1 MNGAAALVRALE
13 AEGVDIVFGYPGGAI
28 LPVYDALVD
37 SKLRHILVRHEQG
50 AAFAA
55 NGWARATGQVGVCM
69 ATSGPGATNLVTGIA
84 DACADSVPMVIIT
97 GQVSTVL
104 MGTDAFQELDVL
116 GMTMPMVKHGFVVRR
131 ATEMADVVHEAF
143 RIARTGRPGPV
154 LIDVPKDVANS
165 PAGDRM
171 QSSVR
176 LATPQG
182 DGPPAPDPEAIAR
195 GIRALERARRPLLY
209 IGGGVRR
216 AQAIQEIRALV
227 EVTRLP
233 FVSTL
238 MGLGTVPTDHPLSL
252 GMLGMH
258 GTKGANY
265 AVQESDLLLCACARF
280 DDRATGKLADFAPH
294 AEVIHIDI
302 DAAEVSKLRRA
313 NVALVGDARVAL
325 RELARPLDNIEPWR
339 TQCLEWKRQYV
350 LDPSPRNEK
359 VHAPTLL
366 RRLSERAPRDA
377 TFACDVGQHQMWVA
391 QHVRFESPDRH
402 LTSGGLGAMGFG
414 VPAAIGAC
422 FARPGSLV
430 IAVTG
435 DGSIMMNL
443 QELSTIVRYSLPV
456 RIVLIDNRAL
466 GLVRQWQELFHEE
479 RYSEIDLSD
488 NPDFVRVAE
497 AFGIP
502 AFRVDRADQV
512 ERAVERIV
520 DGPGPLLCHVVVDPT
535 ANVWPIVKPGAANSS
550 MLDHDHKAPQSAA
563 GGTR

>member
-1 MNGAAALVRALE
+1 MNGAASLVRALE

-28 LPVYDALVD
+28 LPIYDALVD
-37 SKLRHILVRHEQG
+37 SKLRHVLVRHEQG

-55 NGWARATGQVGVCM
+55 EGWARATGQVGVCM
-69 ATSGPGATNLVTGIA
+69 ATSGPGATNLITGIA
-84 DACADSVPMVIIT
+84 DAFADSVPLVIIT
-97 GQVSTVL
+97 GQVPTAL

-116 GMTMPMVKHGFVVRR
+116 GMTMPIVKHAFIVRR
-131 ATEMADVVHEAF
+131 ASDIADIVHESF

-154 LIDVPKDVANS
+154 LIDVPKDIAYAQVGERA
-165 PAGDRM
+165 

-176 LATPQG
+176 LASAP
-182 DGPPAPDPEAIAR
+182 DPIPAPDPEAIAR

-209 IGGGVRR
+209 VGGGVRR
-216 AQAIQEIRALV
+216 GHAIPELRALV
-227 EVTRLP
+227 ETTRLP

-238 MGLGTVPTDHPLSL
+238 MALGTVPTDHPLAL

-258 GTKGANY
+258 GTKAANY
-265 AVQESDLLLCACARF
+265 AVQECDLLLCACARF
-280 DDRATGKLADFAPH
+280 DDRATGKLPEFAPH

-313 NVALVGDARVAL
+313 NVGLVGDARVSL
-325 RELARPLDNIEPWR
+325 RELARPLDIEPWR
-339 TQCLEWKRQYV
+339 TQCLDWKRQYL
-350 LDPSPRNEK
+350 LDPSPRDER

-366 RRLSERAPRDA
+366 RRLSERAPRDT

-391 QHVRFESPDRH
+391 QHVRFESPERH

-430 IAVTG
+430 IAVSG
-435 DGSIMMNL
+435 DGSIMMNI
-443 QELSTIVRYSLPV
+443 QEFATIVRYALPL

-479 RYSEIDLSD
+479 RYSEIDLTD

-502 AFRVDRADQV
+502 AFRVDRADQIDS
-512 ERAVERIV
+512 AVDRIV
-520 DGPGPLLCHVVVDPT
+520 DGPGPVLCHVVVDPM
-535 ANVWPIVKPGAANSS
+535 ANVWPLVPPGASNSS
-550 MLDHDHKAPQSAA
+550 MLDDDDKGPRSAA
-563 GGTR
+563 GGAR

>member
-37 SKLRHILVRHEQG
+37 SKLRHILVRHEQA

-55 NGWARATGQVGVCM
+55 DGWARATGQVGVCI
-69 ATSGPGATNLVTGIA
+69 ATSGPGATNLLTGIA
-84 DACADSVPMVIIT
+84 DAFADSIPMVIIT
-97 GQVSTVL
+97 GQVATTL

-116 GMTMPMVKHGFVVRR
+116 GMTMPIVKHGFVVRH
-131 ATEMADVVHEAF
+131 ASEMADVVHEAF
-143 RIARTGRPGPV
+143 RIARSGRPGPV
-154 LIDVPKDVANS
+154 LIDVPKDAANA
-165 PAGDRM
+165 PFDERH

-176 LATPQG
+176 LTLP
-182 DGPPAPDPEAIAR
+182 PTPAPPPDTDALAR
-195 GIRALERARRPLLY
+195 AVRVLERARRPLLY

-216 AQAIQEIRALV
+216 AHAIPELRALV
-227 EVTRLP
+227 ETTRLP

-238 MGLGTVPTDHPLSL
+238 MALGSVPTDHPLSL

-280 DDRATGKLADFAPH
+280 DDRVTGKLADFAPK

-302 DAAEVSKLRRA
+302 DAAEVGKLRRA

-339 TQCLEWKRQYV
+339 AQCLEWKRQYI
-350 LDPSPRNEK
+350 LDPSPRNER

-366 RRLSERAPRDA
+366 RRLSERAPRDT

-391 QHVRFESPDRH
+391 QHVRFDSPDRH

-414 VPAAIGAC
+414 IPAAIGAC
-422 FARPGSLV
+422 FARRGSHV

-443 QELSTIVRYSLPV
+443 QELATIVRYALPV

-512 ERAVERIV
+512 ERAVEQIV

-535 ANVWPIVKPGAANSS
+535 TNVWPIVRPGAPNSS
-550 MLDHDHKAPQSAA
+550 MLDHDDKAPPSAA
-563 GGTR
+563 GGAR

>member
-1 MNGAAALVRALE
+1 MNGATALVRALE

-37 SKLRHILVRHEQG
+37 SKLRHILVRHEQA

-84 DACADSVPMVIIT
+84 DAFADSVPMVIIT
-97 GQVSTVL
+97 GQVATSL

-116 GMTMPMVKHGFVVRR
+116 GMTMPVVKHGFVVRH
-131 ATEMADVVHEAF
+131 ATEMSNVVHDAF
-143 RIARTGRPGPV
+143 RIARSGRPGPV
-154 LIDVPKDVANS
+154 LIDVPKDIANA
-165 PAGDRM
+165 PAGDRA

-176 LATPQG
+176 LASAPESV
-182 DGPPAPDPEAIAR
+182 PPPDPEAIAR

-209 IGGGVRR
+209 IGGGIRR
-216 AQAIQEIRALV
+216 AHAIPEIRALV
-227 EVTRLP
+227 ETTRLP

-302 DAAEVSKLRRA
+302 DAAEVSKLRHA
-313 NVALVGDARVAL
+313 NVALVGDARIAL

-350 LDPSPRNEK
+350 LDPSPRDERI
-359 VHAPTLL
+359 HAPTLL
-366 RRLSERAPRDA
+366 RRLSERAPRDT

-391 QHVRFESPDRH
+391 QHVRFDSPDRH

-414 VPAAIGAC
+414 VPAAMGAC
-422 FARPGSLV
+422 FARRGSLV

-443 QELSTIVRYSLPV
+443 QELTTIVRYALPV

-466 GLVRQWQELFHEE
+466 GLVRQWQELFHNE

-535 ANVWPIVKPGAANSS
+535 ANVWPIVRPGAANSS
-550 MLDHDHKAPQSAA
+550 MLDHDHKAPRSAA
-563 GGTR
+563 GGAR

>member
-37 SKLRHILVRHEQG
+37 SKLRHVLVRHEQA

-55 NGWARATGQVGVCM
+55 DGWARATGQVGVCI

-84 DACADSVPMVIIT
+84 DAFADSVPMVIIT
-97 GQVSTVL
+97 GQVGTGL

-116 GMTMPMVKHGFVVRR
+116 GMTMPIVKHGFVLRR
-131 ATEMADVVHEAF
+131 ASEIADVVHEAF
-143 RIARTGRPGPV
+143 RIARSGRPGPV
-154 LIDVPKDVANS
+154 LIDLPKDVAN
-165 PAGDRM
+165 ATVGDRV

-176 LATPQG
+176 LAQAP
-182 DGPPAPDPEAIAR
+182 DAIPLPDPEALAR
-195 GIRALERARRPLLY
+195 GVQALERARRPLLY

-216 AQAIQEIRALV
+216 GHAIPELRALV
-227 EVTRLP
+227 ETTRLP

-238 MGLGTVPTDHPLSL
+238 MALGSVPTDHPLSL

-258 GTKGANY
+258 GTKAANY
-265 AVQESDLLLCACARF
+265 AVQECDLLVCACARF
-280 DDRATGKLADFAPH
+280 DDRATGKLPEFAPH
-294 AEVIHIDI
+294 AEVIHLDI
-302 DAAEVSKLRRA
+302 DPAEVSKLRRA
-313 NVALVGDARVAL
+313 NVALVGDARVSL
-325 RELARPLDNIEPWR
+325 RELARPLDIEPWR
-339 TQCLEWKRQYV
+339 AQCLDWKRQYI
-350 LDPSPRNEK
+350 LDPSPRDER

-366 RRLSERAPRDA
+366 RRLSERAPRDT

-391 QHVRFESPDRH
+391 QHVRFDSPDRH

-414 VPAAIGAC
+414 LPAAMGAC

-430 IAVTG
+430 IAVSG

-443 QELSTIVRYSLPV
+443 QELATIVRYALPV

-512 ERAVERIV
+512 ARAVERIV

-535 ANVWPIVKPGAANSS
+535 ANVWPIVRPGAPNSS
-550 MLDHDHKAPQSAA
+550 MLDDDDHMPRSAA
-563 GGTR
+563 GGAQ